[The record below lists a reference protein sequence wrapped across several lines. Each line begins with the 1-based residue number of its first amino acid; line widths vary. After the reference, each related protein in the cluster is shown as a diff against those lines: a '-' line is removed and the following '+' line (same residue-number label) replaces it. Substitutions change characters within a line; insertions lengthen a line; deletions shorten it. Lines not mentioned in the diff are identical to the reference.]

1 MMAASDAGRS
11 PDGVGAALARPRPLR
26 WRRRMTEVFRLA
38 ARACSAV
45 KPTSVERP
53 AAGDLAAARAAST
66 VNRRPPLRWRG
77 ADGAAASPRW
87 TPGAAAI
94 AGSRGAREMRVRRC
108 RAQRRAST
116 SPIYRRIARPSRRT
130 SSAGSSRSEAC
141 RGGGV
146 RHRRPAVEADR
157 EPQSCRRRA
166 ESRRASAA
174 NKYSIASMHAPSRTE
189 AHRGGTGPA
198 FGSGLTGPHR
208 MTATAGRFDL

>member
-1 MMAASDAGRS
+1 
-11 PDGVGAALARPRPLR
+11 
-26 WRRRMTEVFRLA
+26 
-38 ARACSAV
+38 
-45 KPTSVERP
+45 
-53 AAGDLAAARAAST
+53 
-66 VNRRPPLRWRG
+66 
-77 ADGAAASPRW
+77 
-87 TPGAAAI
+87 
-94 AGSRGAREMRVRRC
+94 MRVRRC

-146 RHRRPAVEADR
+146 RHRHPAVEADR

-208 MTATAGRFDL
+208 LPAVSIREIVIAAVSCRVVSCRCRCRCRARSPPVFHPFDSSRRRPRARPASNAAGESPAFDPPDVGSRIPIRAIPYRPLH

>member
-141 RGGGV
+141 RGGGCDTDILPSKPIAS
-146 RHRRPAVEADR
+146 RNRAGGAPNRGERAPRTNIPSHP
-157 EPQSCRRRA
+157 CMRRRA
-166 ESRRASAA
+166 RKPIGAAPDRRSA
-174 NKYSIASMHAPSRTE
+174 
-189 AHRGGTGPA
+189 RG
-198 FGSGLTGPHR
+198 
-208 MTATAGRFDL
+208 